1 MAHNNHNDDDHNR
14 RHHTDKASGGG
25 GTISNCQIQQ
35 QQQQQSSKT
44 IMKQQQKQKKKS
56 VSIIRS
62 NHSSNDSLTSI
73 GIDSIQQQSSSLSLS
88 SSMIQLPPRCDFVAR
103 LTPEGFYGDQLPS
116 SLLLYDC
123 IVYVIYCPKHDRIA
137 VTNLKKMGCIWLPFV
152 VLMDN
157 NNNNNNNDNT
167 TWQQASHNGVNIL
180 IGRQD
185 PEQDAKEAERLAP
198 KYRMQYLQILQI
210 QLPLKLTSKT
220 KTKMTTKTVTRITQ
234 FIHLQSNHR
243 KNCCENTMR
252 VNWIALADI
261 RARKIDKI
269 WGPEIYQMVQMLLTL
284 ESSSSSLSTKIIEEI
299 PLSNALGL
307 LKQTNTEEFYALE
320 HFNLANDHAAII
332 KIYGNFIK
340 HCYPSTM
347 MSYESFRS
355 YFIKNG
361 DPSLDKDRLLPLFRS
376 FISINNLEQN
386 NHHHYQKQDD
396 FIDFHEFLIGLIAI
410 DPKTSDTLMARLRFI
425 FRYYDYGRK
434 NYLDYMDLVK
444 MFKDI
449 HPDFNDSMIN
459 LLMEQFRQTQT
470 PLTTTATTTTTKTSN
485 NMIIFEDFVKFV
497 QKNQTSS
504 SSSTTTAKFTL
515 NNLCRIKKSLLMRLM
530 EKKNNEKENTTNK
543 KKMER
548 LKSNAKQQQQQQQK
562 VKTTENNKNQNKTK
576 NNKSMNSKRY
586 NNNNE
591 EECQRFFPLK
601 KCQRCCCYFRQQSS
615 LLSPS
620 YRIGSHCVTFNKN
633 GRCVESKIIWKTQ
646 QQQQQHSSIE
656 CCNDDDDDDDDD
668 LLFDSIELSKR
679 MQRQQQ
685 QQKQERQIEISKKST
700 ESTDLIDYE
709 MYERRH
715 QQQRR
720 RYQYS
725 MDFIFSFTSIAN
737 IFIELIQDFYRK
749 IHENQILNCCKEVN
763 KNFDQQPLSTT
774 MGIMVATDE
783 RSIFAKYLNVLCS
796 KLANMLSHEEK
807 LIKVNAPAFVFGNID
822 GNLDRLMRM
831 NKLFFQ
837 SFPILVENLIFLGN
851 YSGTKYGFGIECL
864 VYLFSMKLVQP
875 NKVHLLRGQ
884 NECLVLSNTNNKNK
898 SSSRSKKKLIGM
910 NETTIMQQPLWNECY
925 QKYGKQYGQII
936 GETLA
941 KIFALLPIII
951 IVDENIACVHSGIP
965 LSSTTTSNKNLEQ
978 HFYSSSS
985 SSSSKRQHNINN
997 DIPVTKRDD
1006 DDDDYMD
1013 QITKQILTRYP
1024 HDDDDDDDVNSTI
1037 QRYKKIVSRP
1047 KSTSTT
1053 VTEMATDNRSL
1064 LKLNKVSTKIV
1075 VQQPLPMKKDVMMV
1089 KLPPPTSSTL
1099 DKQIKI
1105 NDPKFHY
1112 TKSCS
1117 GFMTTIMLAEKTCI
1131 MEKICLKQQSPST
1144 TTLSSRILSSS
1155 SIKMLTFL
1163 TKYDH
1168 KRQRRQKLPPK
1179 SKDEKS
1185 GNKNNQTK
1193 INHHQNC
1200 WFGRDEFENFLAIN
1214 NLEFVIRSNGNGME
1228 QNIDD
1233 DNVNV
1238 GHRGFRTNFD
1248 NKCLTITTDQ
1258 ISSSSVNQQNDDHH
1272 NTSIVFIDSS
1282 DRRIRF
1288 IRF

>member
-299 PLSNALGL
+299 PLSNAL
-307 LKQTNTEEFYALE
+307 
-320 HFNLANDHAAII
+320 ANDHAAII

-386 NHHHYQKQDD
+386 NHHHHHHYQKQDD

-410 DPKTSDTLMARLRFI
+410 DPKISDTLMVRLRFI

-470 PLTTTATTTTTKTSN
+470 PLTTTATTTTKTSN

-548 LKSNAKQQQQQQQK
+548 LKSNAKQQQQQQK

-586 NNNNE
+586 NNNNDE

-620 YRIGSHCVTFNKN
+620 YRIGSHC
-633 GRCVESKIIWKTQ
+633 Q

-656 CCNDDDDDDDDD
+656 CCNDDDDDDDD

-679 MQRQQQ
+679 MQRQQQQ

-898 SSSRSKKKLIGM
+898 SSSSSRSKKKLIGM

-965 LSSTTTSNKNLEQ
+965 LSSQQQL
-978 HFYSSSS
+978 
-985 SSSSKRQHNINN
+985 
-997 DIPVTKRDD
+997 
-1006 DDDDYMD
+1006 
-1013 QITKQILTRYP
+1013 ILTRYP
-1024 HDDDDDDDVNSTI
+1024 HDDDDDVNSTI

-1053 VTEMATDNRSL
+1053 ATEMATDNRSL

-1075 VQQPLPMKKDVMMV
+1075 VQQPLPMKKDVLMV

-1117 GFMTTIMLAEKTCI
+1117 GFMTTIMLAEKSCS

-1155 SIKMLTFL
+1155 SIKSNSSIISLCDAKSQQQSSTMKQEEKSSSSSSSLNYHHHISMANINFKIIKDNQMLTFL

-1214 NLEFVIRSNGNGME
+1214 NLEFVIRSNGNGTE